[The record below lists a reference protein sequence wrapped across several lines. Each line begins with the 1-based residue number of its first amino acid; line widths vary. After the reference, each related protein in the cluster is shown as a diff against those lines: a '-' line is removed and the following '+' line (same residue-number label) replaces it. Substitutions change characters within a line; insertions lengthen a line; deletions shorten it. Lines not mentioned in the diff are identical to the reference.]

1 MEERLWLHAAT
12 HYHAPTA
19 QVAGPHSR
27 AYQNDVTGGRGSLK
41 TTLYKLLGDEALHR
55 KTPFY
60 PLRQGEGHVGAALAE
75 FHCPEPVLVLLRG
88 RQFPFTVR
96 ETADAAMGI
105 DLSTTMT
112 EDWAL
117 GVASR
122 EYGPQAD
129 NLMLHYRKEDEPG
142 SGMIYTRFILN
153 DRRLGGTL
161 HATDRSRSNN
171 IADVGAFRGLHF
183 RDKAIGVYGLLPQH
197 ENVSSIKLDVF
208 IPGREGLGRVLI
220 GDRVVDSLPCEVPP
234 GVPLIIEDGAI
245 FVGVLPLRHSNL
257 GRSAP
262 VRLEAEDGDLV
273 LSVVVYEGPEK
284 RFWEYSAL
292 GGPFYRGNIECG
304 VVVEVAERGRFADAV
319 VFAAHLA
326 AATVE
331 DVTAE
336 GVRHIRYR
344 SGGDELQMRY
354 RCRAHGEWGASQFRA
369 ARSAHRR
376 AELRQPVD
384 PRRRSPRCAGGD
396 VGELAL
402 HRSRWEHDRCHAC
415 DGHAGTIR
423 APVAR
428 WAVGVGARARSCAD
442 RLPPGAG

>member
-1 MEERLWLHAAT
+1 M
-12 HYHAPTA
+12 
-19 QVAGPHSR
+19 
-27 AYQNDVTGGRGSLK
+27 
-41 TTLYKLLGDEALHR
+41 
-55 KTPFY
+55 
-60 PLRQGEGHVGAALAE
+60 
-75 FHCPEPVLVLLRG
+75 
-88 RQFPFTVR
+88 
-96 ETADAAMGI
+96 
-105 DLSTTMT
+105 
-112 EDWAL
+112 
-117 GVASR
+117 
-122 EYGPQAD
+122 
-129 NLMLHYRKEDEPG
+129 
-142 SGMIYTRFILN
+142 
-153 DRRLGGTL
+153 GGTL

-354 RCRAHGEWGASQFRA
+354 RLDDMELVERTVNGE
-369 ARSAHRR
+369 
-376 AELRQPVD
+376 PVD
-384 PRRRSPRCAGGD
+384 SVPLEAPTAVQSYVSPLILGGVRLD
-396 VGELAL
+396 VPVETSANWLYTDPDG
-402 HRSRWEHDRCHAC
+402 EHDRCHAC

-428 WAVGVGARARSCAD
+428 WAVEVSAPALGLARIVCRPEQGEVRVECVGPATT
-442 RLPPGAG
+442 LVLAGWGIIRH